1 MRNLLGIVAG
11 LVLCVALL
19 LRTERAAPPEPI
31 TGPHPAALS
40 AATTTRT
47 GPVIASAAHIASAP
61 SGKPAPSSVQVQ
73 RTPGLPASLQGS
85 MPDGEVALAA
95 DGKLQPAAA
104 LRRLFDYFLSA
115 IGEADM
121 TAIRAMLLAHV
132 RSLHG
137 SGVAEQVAAVFD
149 RYVEYQRA
157 LSVAEPGLSADL
169 EERLAFAKALRRK
182 FFDADT
188 AQAFFGE
195 EEAYAEYTLA
205 RRRVASDAQLD
216 APTRARRLREL
227 EDTLPAQQRALLQD
241 VGTALVA
248 EEQSRQFDALQ
259 VGDTQ
264 RHEERSALFGQ
275 AAATRLAALDHQ
287 RALWDQRLA
296 AYVQSRADVLGDARL
311 SSQARAQRL
320 ADLRSQRFDENE
332 ARRVASLEAIGQL

>member
-1 MRNLLGIVAG
+1 MKYLFGIVAG

-19 LRTERAAPPEPI
+19 LRTERADPPEPI
-31 TGPHPAALS
+31 TGPHRVAQS
-40 AATTTRT
+40 AATTTRADA
-47 GPVIASAAHIASAP
+47 VIASAAHIASAP
-61 SGKPAPSSVQVQ
+61 SRKPAPSTAQAQ

-85 MPDGEVALAA
+85 KPDGEVALTA
-95 DGKLQPAAA
+95 DGKLRPEAA

-115 IGEADM
+115 IGEADLA
-121 TAIRAMLLAHV
+121 AIRAMLLAHV

-137 SGVAEQVAAVFD
+137 STVAEQVAAVFD

-157 LSVAEPGLSADL
+157 LSAAEPGLSADL

-188 AQAFFGE
+188 AQAFFGV

-205 RRRVASDAQLD
+205 RRRVASDTQLD
-216 APTRARRLREL
+216 APTRARRLRDL
-227 EDTLPAQQRALLQD
+227 ENMLPDQQRALLQD

-248 EEQSRQFDALQ
+248 EEQSRQFDALH

-264 RHEERSALFGQ
+264 RQEERSALFGQ

-296 AYVQSRADVLGDARL
+296 AYVQRRAGILGDARL

-320 ADLRSQRFDENE
+320 TDLRSQRFDENE